1 MSEPKKTESF
11 AGNVMKYSIATYLG
25 FGISGA
31 ALIIKG
37 VLPAESYA
45 VPASFMAYTMSLMNV
60 GMLGLDQSLLRF
72 YHEPPA
78 GSTGRSM
85 FAACTRLSVLVML
98 LVGGIGSI
106 FFAKPLAAAF
116 GLGANGAGLVPFL
129 FLTYLAMEY
138 LEHKAGEKTTH
149 MVRKA
154 GKMGPLIGGVAGVL
168 PQCGF
173 SAAASNLYAGRVI
186 TLGTLIAIY
195 LSTSDEMLPIL
206 ISEKMDIRFV
216 LGVLGAKAAI
226 GAAAGFVIDLLVRER
241 KMHPHDHVHGHG
253 ENDHEEE
260 EHIHEICEHE
270 NCHCEEDGI
279 FLSAVKHTL
288 HITFFIIVIGFV
300 LNTALHFVGE
310 DVLAG
315 LILNRPVLGPVLA
328 GLVGLIPNCAASV
341 TITQLYI
348 SGVISLG
355 AMMSG
360 LLVGAGVGLLVL
372 FRVNPDKKENLK
384 IVGILYVI
392 GVLTGIVI
400 NWL

>member
-1 MSEPKKTESF
+1 MLDVVLDTLID
-11 AGNVMKYSIATYLG
+11 SI
-25 FGISGA
+25 
-31 ALIIKG
+31 K
-37 VLPAESYA
+37 
-45 VPASFMAYTMSLMNV
+45 
-60 GMLGLDQSLLRF
+60 
-72 YHEPPA
+72 
-78 GSTGRSM
+78 
-85 FAACTRLSVLVML
+85 
-98 LVGGIGSI
+98 
-106 FFAKPLAAAF
+106 
-116 GLGANGAGLVPFL
+116 LVPFL

-154 GKMGPLIGGVAGVL
+154 GKLGPLIGGVAGVL

-216 LGVLGAKAAI
+216 LGVLGAKAVI
-226 GAAAGFVIDLLVRER
+226 GAVAGFVIDLLIREQ
-241 KMHPHDHVHGHG
+241 KVHHHEHPEHGHKHG
-253 ENDHEEE
+253 HSVQSVQVQEAEADSHGHDNHHHDHEEE
-260 EHIHEICEHE
+260 DHAEQEHIHEICEHD

-288 HITFFIIVIGFV
+288 QITFFIMVIGFV
-300 LNTALHFVGE
+300 LNVVLHFVGE
-310 DVLAG
+310 DALAN

-341 TITQLYI
+341 TVTQLYLKE
-348 SGVISLG
+348 VISLG

-392 GVLTGIVI
+392 GVFMGCVI
-400 NWL
+400 EWL

>member
-1 MSEPKKTESF
+1 MLDVILDTLID
-11 AGNVMKYSIATYLG
+11 SI
-25 FGISGA
+25 
-31 ALIIKG
+31 K
-37 VLPAESYA
+37 
-45 VPASFMAYTMSLMNV
+45 
-60 GMLGLDQSLLRF
+60 
-72 YHEPPA
+72 
-78 GSTGRSM
+78 
-85 FAACTRLSVLVML
+85 
-98 LVGGIGSI
+98 
-106 FFAKPLAAAF
+106 
-116 GLGANGAGLVPFL
+116 LVPFL

-206 ISEKMDIRFV
+206 ISEKVDIRFM

-226 GAAAGFVIDLLVRER
+226 GAVAGFVIDLLIREQ
-241 KMHPHDHVHGHG
+241 KVHHHGHTEHGHTHGHSVQGVHGQKAEADSHGHDHKD
-253 ENDHEEE
+253 DHAEQ
-260 EHIHEICEHE
+260 EHIHEICEHD

-288 HITFFIIVIGFV
+288 QITFFIMVIGFV
-300 LNTALHFVGE
+300 LNVVLHFVGE
-310 DVLAG
+310 DALAN

-341 TITQLYI
+341 TVTQLYLK
-348 SGVISLG
+348 GVISLG

-392 GVLTGIVI
+392 GVLAGCVI
-400 NWL
+400 DWL